1 MLSFAVAFSIIVVFR
16 MFVVERVIVDGNSMS
31 PSFSSGEV
39 LFARKFNIN
48 AETVNR
54 FSVVIIQ
61 YNGRLK
67 LKRVIGLPN
76 ETIQI
81 SNGRVIIDGQILQGD
96 YGENIK
102 NYGCA
107 GEEIKLGENEYFV
120 LGDNRNDSTDSR
132 VWGAINISDIKG
144 IVVAKI
150 FPFWE

>member
-1 MLSFAVAFSIIVVFR
+1 MCFAVAFSIIVVFR

-54 FSVVIIQ
+54 FSVVVIQ

-96 YGENIK
+96 YGEKIINC
-102 NYGCA
+102 GCA
-107 GEEIKLGENEYFV
+107 AEKFMLGENEYFV
-120 LGDNRNDSTDSR
+120 MGDNRNDSTDSR

-144 IVVAKI
+144 IVVTKI
-150 FPFWE
+150 FPFWK